1 MAREITLVE
10 DASLGTPMVDATLKQ
25 RVIEVMEQ
33 LPPDATVEDLMERL
47 FFLAKVDRGLADAD
61 AGRVVPHEDVTKRF
75 SA

>member
-1 MAREITLVE
+1 
-10 DASLGTPMVDATLKQ
+10 MVDATLKQ